1 MRLLLSLCSL
11 IFYNLLVTVC
21 LSNEWIEDTWVIDH
35 QETNYTIASVNGK
48 VTHGDRLRVRFTKNN
63 CSVGNLFTTVY
74 TMADNPN
81 LAEVSEQFTSATFM
95 DQEIVAKILFV
106 MPFMNGHTMWIDLG
120 WVPKE
125 ELIEILLED
134 DEIFLKFKDD
144 KDFKATEYMDIAENY
159 WKTNNLRAAL
169 EEASD
174 LCERL

>member
-1 MRLLLSLCSL
+1 
-11 IFYNLLVTVC
+11 
-21 LSNEWIEDTWVIDH
+21 
-35 QETNYTIASVNGK
+35 
-48 VTHGDRLRVRFTKNN
+48 
-63 CSVGNLFTTVY
+63 
-74 TMADNPN
+74 
-81 LAEVSEQFTSATFM
+81 
-95 DQEIVAKILFV
+95 